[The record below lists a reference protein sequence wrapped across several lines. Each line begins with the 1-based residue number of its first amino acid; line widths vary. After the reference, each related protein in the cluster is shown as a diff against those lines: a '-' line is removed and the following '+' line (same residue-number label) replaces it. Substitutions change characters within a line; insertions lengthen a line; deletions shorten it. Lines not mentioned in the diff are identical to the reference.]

1 MVASH
6 TAAPLGAAK
15 WLGKR
20 YHTPGT
26 LPLGKGQEPLM
37 SPTQGQAILLGGI
50 SVPAISKHLKAFLYG
65 WLPLSDAS
73 GIIIVNCPTAF
84 SLITVF
90 VCFLWHPFLAN
101 RPLYAAQRHPL
112 CWLPLSDADR
122 HPFLANRSLYSA
134 HRHLLCDCAS
144 TILFLLLYSFVNV
157 YYLSL
162 VSAKNAEGMK
172 RIQAGGEVRSTE
184 PLLRVRKQ
192 ISAEGTTE
200 SLSPHWGF
208 THSCLPCRGFATLH
222 HLPVFCR
229 PFQD

>member
-1 MVASH
+1 MA
-6 TAAPLGAAK
+6 G
-15 WLGKR
+15 
-20 YHTPGT
+20 YHC
-26 LPLGKGQEPLM
+26 LM
-37 SPTQGQAILLGGI
+37 PNGI
-50 SVPAISKHLKAFLYG
+50 F
-65 WLPLSDAS
+65 
-73 GIIIVNCPTAF
+73 
-84 SLITVF
+84 
-90 VCFLWHPFLAN
+90 FLAGCLCLM
-101 RPLYAAQRHPL
+101 PLASSLLTAQ
-112 CWLPLSDADR
+112 
-122 HPFLANRSLYSA
+122 
-134 HRHLLCDCAS
+134 RHLLCDCAS

-222 HLPVFCR
+222 RLPMFCR
-229 PFQD
+229 PFQDLPSPTWI